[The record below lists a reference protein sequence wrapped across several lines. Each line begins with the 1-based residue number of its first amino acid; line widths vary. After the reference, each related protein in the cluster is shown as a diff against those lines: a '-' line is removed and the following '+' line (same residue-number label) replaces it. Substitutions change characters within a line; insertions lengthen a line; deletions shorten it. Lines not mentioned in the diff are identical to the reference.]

1 MTVRQSWRPAT
12 GTSCGQSPA
21 ILKEKR
27 YHTSAPNFTSS
38 PAPVARSDL
47 TWISARSLGTRP
59 PGFASP
65 RRRARALA
73 VADVVSSL
81 QHRLVRASEPV
92 ALLHGDAADRLADGV
107 LDDAD
112 AQRLQLAVELTR
124 DPPLPQQLRRRGRSV
139 REELC
144 EDWLGCPLRRRR
156 RR

>member
-1 MTVRQSWRPAT
+1 MTVRQSSRPAA
-12 GTSCGQSPA
+12 GTSRGQSLG

-27 YHTSAPNFTSS
+27 YHTGWPNFTSS

-59 PGFASP
+59 PGSKP
-65 RRRARALA
+65 I
-73 VADVVSSL
+73 
-81 QHRLVRASEPV
+81 
-92 ALLHGDAADRLADGV
+92 ALLHGHAAHGLADGV

-124 DPPLPQQLRRRGRSV
+124 DPPLPQQLRRRGRGV
-139 REELC
+139 RYELC